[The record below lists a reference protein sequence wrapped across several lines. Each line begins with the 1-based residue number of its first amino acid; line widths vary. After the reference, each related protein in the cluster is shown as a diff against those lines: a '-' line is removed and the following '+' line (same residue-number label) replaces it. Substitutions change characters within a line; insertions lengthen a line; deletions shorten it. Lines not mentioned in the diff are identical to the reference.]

1 MNWLRLWLRSH
12 YCAIVAFSQSF
23 CMHVASRIANQYLS
37 LKPLNHY
44 FIFDYLF
51 FIRNERK
58 KIIQQFQM
66 CAWFR
71 WCVDYSVTIIRLQH
85 IASMGLPE
93 LTTSYTRQTHR
104 LINIYAFDYSV
115 CIINCTK
122 TSLQEDLIRVGN
134 KSKLIKLIVEKALLN
149 IIPYFLSLFR
159 LCWSS

>member
-23 CMHVASRIANQYLS
+23 CMHVASRIANLS

-104 LINIYAFDYSV
+104 LINIYASDYSV

-134 KSKLIKLIVEKALLN
+134 KSKLIKLIVEKALLS